1 MVRVRFRGKD
11 RVRSMF
17 LDGNVDS
24 GLINVDLGKCL
35 TWQNHGVQY

>member
-1 MVRVRFRGKD
+1 MVRVRFRGRD
-11 RVRSMF
+11 RSMF

-24 GLINVDLGKCL
+24 GLTKDVDLGKCL